1 MVIGVLLMLD
11 VVRNINLIYARR
23 KAALIALCHFYAARA
38 VNVFNTAQGDEFFW
52 NNQTFQAKDSVFG
65 GVIDE
70 SDFIGF
76 FLAHGKDYGV
86 YLELANN
93 RQNEALKPII
103 DSLWPD
109 FIKEV
114 KDIYGAN

>member
-1 MVIGVLLMLD
+1 MLD
-11 VVRNINLIYARR
+11 VVRNINAIYEKRKISLIG
-23 KAALIALCHFYAARA
+23 LCQRYAAEAREI
-38 VNVFNTAQGDEFFW
+38 FRKEQSEQTFW
-52 NNQTFQAKDSVFG
+52 NNITSQAYANVFG
-65 GVIDE
+65 GVLDE

-103 DSLWPD
+103 DSLWPQ
-109 FIKEV
+109 FIKDV